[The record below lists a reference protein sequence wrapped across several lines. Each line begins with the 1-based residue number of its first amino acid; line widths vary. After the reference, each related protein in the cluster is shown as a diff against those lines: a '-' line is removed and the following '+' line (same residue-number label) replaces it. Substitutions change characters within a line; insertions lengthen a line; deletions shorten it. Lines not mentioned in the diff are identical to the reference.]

1 MALVMQVSVDPEGR
15 DPKREGLARRKT
27 LRM

>member
-1 MALVMQVSVDPEGR
+1 MAFGMQESVEPEGS